1 MPDAPGDL
9 LQIRQEFAP
18 GLVTIA
24 PMRHFKNFNPLAVEK
39 SVWNV
44 NGTDEVIAFCIEV
57 PKGAKTKNDIDAIT
71 LLDLVK
77 LTQQNWVAAGTRKDR
92 CVHDWLVHNVSN
104 TITVR
109 EDEWES
115 VTDFIYDNRQWFCGI
130 SLLPISGDKD
140 YPQAPFTAIYTPK
153 ELVSMYGDGSVMA
166 SGLIVDGL
174 HAFGDNLWKACDAA
188 LGQGEPLSEPV
199 PPKTTGTINLQESQK
214 YDRDLAD
221 FNQKSDWVRRAKQF
235 ADRYFDN
242 DVRKM
247 TYCLKDVNNWKY
259 WCDLKREYQDVDFT
273 TMIEET
279 DETKNV
285 TLESACAGGTC
296 HLSYA

>member
-1 MPDAPGDL
+1 
-9 LQIRQEFAP
+9 
-18 GLVTIA
+18 
-24 PMRHFKNFNPLAVEK
+24 MRHFKRFNPLAVEK

-44 NGTDEVIAFCIEV
+44 NGTDEVIAFCIDV
-57 PKGAKTKNDIDAIT
+57 PKGAKTKNDIDAIK
-71 LLDLVK
+71 LLDYVK

-115 VTDFIYDNRQWFCGI
+115 VADYIYENRQWFCGI

-140 YPQAPFTAIYTPK
+140 YPQAPFTAIYTPR
-153 ELVSMYGDGSVMA
+153 ELVGMYGDGSVMA

-188 LGQGEPLSEPV
+188 LGQGEPLLAPV
-199 PPKTTGTINLQESQK
+199 PPQTTGMINLQESQK
-214 YDRDLAD
+214 YDREVIQFDLK
-221 FNQKSDWVRRAKQF
+221 QDWVRRAKQF
-235 ADRYFDN
+235 AERYFDN
-242 DVRKM
+242 DVRLM

-259 WCDLKREYQDVDFT
+259 WCDLKREYKDVDFT
-273 TMIEET
+273 TMFEEE
-279 DETKNV
+279 DNTK
-285 TLESACAGGTC
+285 LEQTVACAGGACT
-296 HLSYA
+296 LNYA